1 MNPPCVDFAIANGPQ
16 PDNSMN
22 WAITLAQW
30 LKKSGRS
37 PETAAIQI
45 ARWLNASDS
54 MEDIDDEDILQFCKS
69 GYDVGGVVSCPDFM
83 RCVSFSKGCTGEKC
97 PEFIRPVVPIIPG
110 QPTARKVSLSDHPGT
125 MGIDEDGA
133 VKICKHIKR
142 KEYATW
148 VGKPQEEAYNLLEWV
163 SDCGVYIHT
172 ETIADDECE
181 FVFEGVGAQD
191 KRKVRFVM
199 QAGDLADSRKFKA
212 AMINAFGAANRL
224 GELSFD
230 VVQKI
235 TRNTIK
241 RRRLCAPAWV
251 EGKPMIPGV
260 DFAED
265 IEFKFLDMI
274 PAKVHDGEL
283 DKAKDTLAKLLD
295 IPGPTMILVTAI
307 LGAPLYARYFPND
320 RFGVALWGRSGSLK
334 TSVARKSMC
343 IYGEGYHDETN
354 LLKFGQNSSTGVGQE
369 ELLAGAGILPEIID
383 NVKSVNPRD
392 VVQYIA
398 TVHAVIEG
406 RNKLRG
412 KKDGGLRNGKNY
424 GCTPIITGEIKPDEA
439 STSARIF
446 NMKWVEPKS
455 KAEVDYV
462 NKHVNDLPVIGYHWL
477 KHLAQTELKLS
488 RFDETRT
495 VKTDVFNEK
504 NYVNSGRLA
513 TIYVLLRV
521 TWAALLESPFGD
533 VFEPRSKKFIRELDR
548 CAEEQGAMVSEETEV
563 AKFIA
568 GVTAILATQPHLIQE
583 LEYQKPDEYG
593 KNMYKDVIG
602 RWVDVKGTEEKD
614 LFLVPAP
621 TLAALKRLGIF
632 TQIPSEGSMTD
643 ALYQAGHLVTEE
655 KRRKIQYRLNGKRPV
670 GWMLKGSVINPQEK
684 KVKQQD
690 LGKDGF
696 VDAENDI

>member
-22 WAITLAQW
+22 WAMTLAQW
-30 LKKSGRS
+30 MKREGR
-37 PETAAIQI
+37 PQATAPIQI

-54 MEDIDDEDILQFCKS
+54 MEEMGDEEILLFCTS
-69 GYDVGGVVSCPDFM
+69 GYEASGPISCHDFM
-83 RCVSFSKGCTGEKC
+83 HCASFSLGCAGEKC
-97 PEFIRPVVPIIPG
+97 PEFVRPTVPIIEG
-110 QPTARKVSLSDHPGT
+110 QPTARRVYLSDDPGT
-125 MGIDEDGA
+125 VGIDDDGA
-133 VKICKHIKR
+133 VKKVKSVT
-142 KEYATW
+142 KKDGETAK
-148 VGKPQEEAYNLLEWV
+148 VLEWV
-163 SDCGVYIHT
+163 SDCAAYIHT
-172 ETIADDECE
+172 ETLSEEERE
-181 FVFEGVGAQD
+181 FIFEGHGAVD
-191 KRKVRFVM
+191 KVKVRFTM
-199 QAGDLADSRKFKA
+199 LAGDLADSKKFKA
-212 AMINAFGAANRL
+212 ALINAFGAANRL
-224 GELSFD
+224 GEMNFD
-230 VVQKI
+230 IVQKI
-235 TRNTIK
+235 TKNTIK

-251 EGKPMIPGV
+251 DGKPMIPGV
-260 DFAED
+260 DSSDD

-274 PAKVHDGEL
+274 PANVHDGDL
-283 DKAKDTLAKLLD
+283 GKAKETLAKLLD
-295 IPGPTMILVTAI
+295 IPGPTMILVAAI

-334 TSVARKSMC
+334 TSIARKSMC
-343 IYGEGYHDETN
+343 VYGEGYHDETN

-369 ELLAGAGILPEIID
+369 ELLAGAGILAEIVD

-392 VVQYIA
+392 TVQYIA
-398 TVHAVIEG
+398 TVHSVIEG

-412 KKDGGLRNGKNY
+412 KKDGGLRNGKNF
-424 GCTPIITGEIKPDEA
+424 GCTMIITGEIKPDEA

-462 NKHVNDLPVIGYHWL
+462 NKHVRDLPVIGYHWL

-488 RFDETRT
+488 RFDETRSE
-495 VKTDVFNEK
+495 KTDVFNEK

-521 TWAALLESPFGD
+521 TWAALVESPFGD
-533 VFEPRSKKFIRELDR
+533 VFEARSKKFIKELDR

-563 AKFIA
+563 ARFVS
-568 GVTAILATQPHLIQE
+568 GVTAILATQPHLIQDN
-583 LEYQKPDEYG
+583 EYQKPDEYG
-593 KNMYKDVIG
+593 KNIYKDVIG
-602 RWVDVKGTEEKD
+602 RWVDVKGSDEKD

-655 KRRKIQYRLNGKRPV
+655 KRRKIQYRINGKRPV
-670 GWMLKGSVINPQEK
+670 GWMIRGSVINPQEK
-684 KVKQQD
+684 KEKQQD

-696 VDAENDI
+696 VDAENDS